1 MKKKLFTIFLLAVI
15 MALGLISCNK
25 TPATGSNAGTAPA
38 AGSSPGAAAAV
49 TEGLPVK
56 GNKSS
61 HLNSGTA
68 PINIAFVIYSW
79 TDDQGQYIQQY
90 GNYLAK
96 NFNITVEYDSAEN
109 SAEATIDMVETL
121 CSKGVDGIIL
131 ANQKGFQS
139 WAAICEENKVYYSIM
154 LGQLDDEDDRA
165 YAATCKY
172 FQGSLGNY
180 DYSFLGEIYAQHTL
194 DKGYK
199 NILIAGAAPGM
210 QVQTDQMIAGYCV
223 ALDKAGVTYK
233 IVRAA
238 FNQLF
243 TAVAA
248 ALAAE
253 TYDIVYCPISMM
265 NFAVSNIYAN
275 KLVGKTKA
283 MGHGTSE
290 DLEDAIKAGVVDMIT
305 DNMTSD
311 VGVNVAF
318 IINAVEGNVYPDWPA
333 NECVNIRAPS
343 FVVISED
350 DYSVYTK
357 NVRNYD
363 ANPFLCDMAA
373 VKSMILSYN
382 SGATFGSIKNYIET
396 MSLDKLR

>member
-1 MKKKLFTIFLLAVI
+1 MKKKLFVIVLLAGI
-15 MALGLISCNK
+15 TALGLISCKKN
-25 TPATGSNAGTAPA
+25 PAPVTGTN
-38 AGSSPGAAAAV
+38 PGAAAGAGAAL

-56 GNKSS
+56 GPKSS
-61 HLNSGTA
+61 HLNSGTP
-68 PINIAFVIYSW
+68 PISIAFVIYSW

-96 NFNITVEYDSAEN
+96 NFNVTVEYDTAEN
-109 SAEATIDMVETL
+109 NAAATIDIVETL
-121 CSKGVDGIIL
+121 CSKGIDGIIL

-165 YAATCKY
+165 FAATCKY

-180 DYSFLGEIYAQHTL
+180 DYSFLGEIYAQNTI

-199 NILIAGAAPGM
+199 NILITAASPGM
-210 QVQTDQMIAGYCV
+210 QTQADQMIAGYCA
-223 ALDKAGVTYK
+223 ALDKAGLKYK
-233 IVRAA
+233 LARAG

-243 TAVAA
+243 TSISA

-253 TYDIVYCPISMM
+253 TYEIVFCPLSMM

-283 MGHGTSE
+283 MGNGTSE
-290 DLEDAIKAGVVDMIT
+290 DLEDAIAAGVVDMFS

-318 IINAVEGNVYPDWPA
+318 IINAVEGNAYPDWPV
-333 NECVNIRAPS
+333 NQCVNIQAPN
-343 FVVISED
+343 FIIRGED
-350 DYSVYTK
+350 DYSVYKK

-363 ANPFLCDMAA
+363 TIPFLCDVEK
-373 VKSMILSYN
+373 VKGMVLSYN
-382 SGATFGSIKNYIET
+382 SGATFGAIKDYVET